1 MLPPPLLEELYQ
13 SLQNY
18 PFSLSLDTTTID
30 PENICA
36 LRIRYLKDIK
46 ENESSLPMKSFQ
58 NKLIGISSYQ
68 DFSLDP
74 PNSEIFPRYGTRYN
88 HLNASPQNQMNST
101 YSGIQNYAPNYS
113 YSGQNVAEHFQFNN
127 PSQYSK
133 NCNYAFKFHQNIPS
147 STYNYLNPNLN
158 VLPGSK
164 ITQNHIQQKQERSE
178 DNTSFKGQEKD
189 FSKITNR
196 GKLFPYSL

>member
-1 MLPPPLLEELYQ
+1 MFRKPSIPCPEIPNSSSRFQTTSSSHNL
-13 SLQNY
+13 LQNSQY
-18 PFSLSLDTTTID
+18 GFCSPGTMIQGTNQVNNF
-30 PENICA
+30 P
-36 LRIRYLKDIK
+36 
-46 ENESSLPMKSFQ
+46 Q
-58 NKLIGISSYQ
+58 NHARNPKQSVYQ

-74 PNSEIFPRYGTRYN
+74 PNSEIFPRYGTQYN

-113 YSGQNVAEHFQFNN
+113 YSGQDVAEHFQFNN

-133 NCNYAFKFHQNIPS
+133 NCNYAFTFHQNIPS

-164 ITQNHIQQKQERSE
+164 ITQNHIQQKQERNE

-189 FSKITNR
+189 FNKITNR